1 MQEKRAFA
9 AAEVVTGGCL
19 LVTGGKAGDGRVSD
33 TMEVTAYTAH
43 RPHSPNFHHA
53 ADHQVVGSNCSSWT
67 PDYSNTFPS
76 PRSPRTVFG
85 SRSLNHEE

>member
-43 RPHSPNFHHA
+43 RPHFPQFPPCSRPPGGGQQLQLLDPRLLQHLPQP
-53 ADHQVVGSNCSSWT
+53 QV
-67 PDYSNTFPS
+67 P
-76 PRSPRTVFG
+76 
-85 SRSLNHEE
+85 